1 MSIYHTSTTL
11 NDNTHFSATKDIL
24 SSVVSEHNLKSNLD
38 FCDRDVVRGG
48 SSSSASHLDCTDEK
62 SLEIGE
68 LVSLI
73 KDQGHD
79 DAVMVFNLSQLERM
93 LEEWHRHL
101 PNVKPFYAIKSNDD
115 DHFVEMLGAKGT
127 GFDCASKGE
136 IIQALKVG
144 KVAPEDIIF
153 ANPCKSKSYLE
164 FAKSVG
170 VKKMTF
176 DCAHELDKIK
186 EVYPEA
192 EVILRVRV
200 DDTGAICRLGLKFGA
215 HLSVVDSLL
224 QKCSELKLNLI
235 GISFHVG
242 SGQTNP
248 NAFPDALAMV
258 KGIFSEAKEKYGYNF
273 NFLDIGGGFPGYDGD
288 DANNRFGA
296 IAANIRDIL
305 NEDFSH
311 CSIIAEPGRYF
322 CSSPCTLVTKVLSK
336 KEMEVNGK
344 RHFYYFINDGVYGC
358 FNNTLYDHAE
368 PKPNFLED
376 YPSDVV
382 LYPTT
387 IYGPTCDSIDVV
399 LRDFPMPELEI
410 DDFFF
415 WENMGAYTIAAS
427 ATFNGFPIARKMYI
441 HKGMVL

>member
-1 MSIYHTSTTL
+1 MSESKSQIEL
-11 NDNTHFSATKDIL
+11 N
-24 SSVVSEHNLKSNLD
+24 
-38 FCDRDVVRGG
+38 RDVVKGDG
-48 SSSSASHLDCTDEK
+48 SVSFAENVSVSQTNSSSLDMVEMVK
-62 SLEIGE
+62 
-68 LVSLI
+68 LI
-73 KDQGHD
+73 KEQSHD
-79 DAVMVFNLSQLERM
+79 DAVMVFNLSQLEKM
-93 LEEWHRHL
+93 LEEWYRHL

-115 DHFVEMLGAKGT
+115 DYFVELLGSKGT

-136 IIQALKVG
+136 ILQALNVG

-192 EVILRVRV
+192 EVILRIRV

-224 QKCSELKLNLI
+224 QKCSDLKLNLI

-248 NAFPDALAMV
+248 NAFPDALSMV
-258 KGIFSEAKEKYGYNF
+258 KDIFNDAKEKYGYNF

-288 DANNRFGA
+288 DASNRFVA
-296 IAANIRDIL
+296 IAERIRDIL
-305 NEDFSH
+305 YTEFSH
-311 CSIIAEPGRYF
+311 CTIIAEPGRYF

-376 YPSDVV
+376 YPSDVT

-441 HKGMVL
+441 QKGIVV